1 MIDRY
6 SIKEVEQIW
15 SEQQKFDNWLL
26 IEKYVCEALNHLQVI
41 SDEDMATINAKI
53 GVNYNRIYELE
64 AIYKH
69 DVIAFTR
76 TVTEVMNDKTARWI
90 HYGLTSTDLVDT
102 SNGMNFYKVN
112 ELILQELQPLKS
124 TLKQLAQSYKQVRI
138 MGRTHGVHAQI
149 QSLGL
154 KFLNFLAMIERW
166 EEHFKLLRKD
176 VEVVKLSGAIGNY
189 AFQDPRIE
197 EYVAQK
203 LGLQVAYF
211 STQVVSRDRFSL
223 YFSCLANFG
232 LVMNQ
237 LATEI
242 RHLHRTEVSEVC
254 EGFSN
259 NQKGSSAMPHKKNPI
274 TCENICGMSRL
285 LTSLCHTTWE
295 NVNLWHER
303 DISHSSNERIIFCD
317 ATSLVIYLIRKMNQV
332 LNNLT
337 INLDQINKNINLSNS
352 KNLSQ
357 AVMLFLI
364 RYTTLSREEIYDSL
378 QKYAMHADNFLEA
391 VKHDPLFEP
400 VLTQRWTE
408 FLDFI
413 NELKYIDVIYSRLID
428 DETTV

>member
-1 MIDRY
+1 MINRY
-6 SIKEVEQIW
+6 AVKEIEEIW
-15 SEQQKFDNWLL
+15 SEKNKYDNWLL
-26 IEKYVCEALNHLQVI
+26 IEKYTCEALNSMGII
-41 SDEDMATINAKI
+41 SDTDMATINKTI
-53 GVNYNRIYELE
+53 GVNYDRIYELE
-64 AIYKH
+64 AIYRH

-76 TVTEVMNDKTARWI
+76 TITEVMNNPTSKWI

-102 SNGMNFYKVN
+102 SNGMNFKKSN
-112 ELILQELQPLKS
+112 EIILDRLQPLKK
-124 TLKQLAQSYKQVRI
+124 TLNELAQKYKYTRI

-166 EEHFKLLRKD
+166 ETHFKQVQQD
-176 VEVVKLSGAIGNY
+176 VEVIKLSGAIGNY

-203 LGLQVAYF
+203 LGLNIALF
-211 STQVVSRDRFSL
+211 STQVVSRDRFSF
-223 YFSCLANFG
+223 YFSCLANIG
-232 LVMNQ
+232 LVINQ

-254 EGFSN
+254 EGFAS

-285 LTSLCHTTWE
+285 LTGLCHTTWE

-317 ATSLVIYLIRKMNQV
+317 AISLVVYLFDKMNFV
-332 LNNLT
+332 LTNITVNEDN
-337 INLDQINKNINLSNS
+337 ISKNIEMSKN

-357 AVMLFLI
+357 ALLLFLI
-364 RYTTLSREEIYDSL
+364 RYTNLTREQIYDAIQKITLSNQDLLTEIKNNEVFGPILKEKWD
-378 QKYAMHADNFLEA
+378 
-391 VKHDPLFEP
+391 
-400 VLTQRWTE
+400 E
-408 FLDFI
+408 FTKFTD
-413 NELKYIDVIYSRLID
+413 ELRYIDYIYSRF
-428 DETTV
+428 EK